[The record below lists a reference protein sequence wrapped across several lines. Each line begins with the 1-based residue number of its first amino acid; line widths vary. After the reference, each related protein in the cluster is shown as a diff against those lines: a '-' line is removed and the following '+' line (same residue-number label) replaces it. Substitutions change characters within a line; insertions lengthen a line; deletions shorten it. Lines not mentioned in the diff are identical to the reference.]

1 MEHIEPWATP
11 PPRMEPSVRLGPLS
25 DAAADETREALALV
39 PRINARDW
47 TVWGDDPTE
56 LADRLG
62 WLDAPERA
70 EGSIPELTHLAASVR
85 DDGITDVL
93 LVGMGGSSLYPS
105 VLDAT
110 SGSAPGWPRL
120 RVLDSTDP
128 AAVLAVERELP
139 WTATLVIPASKS
151 GGTTETMSHLARF
164 HERLVDAHGASAGRF
179 VLPITD
185 PGSSLDARAADEGF
199 RDVVHGQ
206 PDVGGRFSALTP
218 FGLLPAALLGMD
230 LPRHLAAARE
240 QLAAARS
247 EDEAVNEPFVLG
259 AVMAAAA
266 RAGRDK
272 FTVLL
277 PDEIRSFGL
286 WIEQLV
292 AESTG
297 KHGVGLLPV
306 VGEHLGNATFGDDRL
321 VVAIGEH
328 DEVATLIDL
337 GVPVV
342 QIPWTG
348 IDQLTGEVARFEVA
362 TAVCGALL
370 GINPFDQ
377 PNVQSAKLAV
387 KEVLDTGADLPP
399 TEDATEAVDA
409 LGAGEHL
416 VVLGY
421 VAPDS
426 DDEATMHAAA
436 DRLRA
441 RTGVPV
447 TVGVGPRYLHSTGQ
461 LHKGGPNNGTFLVAV
476 GDDPEDAEVPGQDYG
491 FSRLKRAQAAGDIVA
506 LQGAERTVVH
516 VTLEHLATL

>member
-1 MEHIEPWATP
+1 V
-11 PPRMEPSVRLGPLS
+11 SLGPLS
-25 DAAADETREALALV
+25 DAADDAIREAFALV
-39 PRINARDW
+39 PRVNDRDW
-47 TVWGDDPTE
+47 TVWGDEPTE

-70 EGSIPELTHLAASVR
+70 DGVIPDLVHLAAAIR
-85 DDGITDVL
+85 EDGVTHVL
-93 LVGMGGSSLYPS
+93 LVGMGGSSLYPA

-139 WTATLVIPASKS
+139 WTATLLVPASKS

-164 HERLVDAHGASAGRF
+164 WERLVDAHGTSAGRF
-179 VLPITD
+179 VVPITD

-199 RDVVHGQ
+199 RTVVHGQ

-230 LPRHLAAARE
+230 LPIHLAAARD

-247 EDEAVNEPFVLG
+247 EDDTVNAPFVLG
-259 AVMAAAA
+259 AIMAAAF

-272 FTVLL
+272 LTILL
-277 PDEIRSFGL
+277 PDEIRTFGL

-297 KHGVGLLPV
+297 KHGLGLLPV
-306 VGEHLGNATFGDDRL
+306 VGERLGQATFGDDRL
-321 VVAIGEH
+321 VIAIGEQP
-328 DEVATLIDL
+328 DVPRLIET
-337 GVPVV
+337 GIPVV
-342 QIPWTG
+342 EIPWTG
-348 IDQLTGEVARFEVA
+348 IDQLSGEVVRFEVA
-362 TAVCGALL
+362 TAICGALL

-377 PNVQSAKLAV
+377 PNVQAAKIAV
-387 KEVLDTGADLPP
+387 KEVLDTGADLPA
-399 TEDATEAVDA
+399 TEDADEAVDA
-409 LGAGEHL
+409 LGPGDHL

-421 VAPDS
+421 VQPES
-426 DDEATMHAAA
+426 DDETALHAAA

-461 LHKGGPNNGTFLVAV
+461 LHKGGPNNGTFLMAV
-476 GDDPEDAEVPGQDYG
+476 GADPEDAEIPGQEYG
-491 FSRLKRAQAAGDIVA
+491 FSRLKRAQAAGDIMA
-506 LQGAERTVVH
+506 LRDAGRTVVH
-516 VTLEHLATL
+516 VTLEHLAEL